1 MPQTPVLSRARLES
15 LRCLDTCTVANAIET
30 FNLRLRNEG
39 FADSSLHC
47 MFPNFPPM
55 VGYAVTGRIRCSS
68 PPMVRHSYYDRTD
81 WWNYMLTIPAPR
93 VLVVE
98 DVDEHPGLGSFVG
111 ELHANLQLALGC
123 VGYVTNG
130 GVRDLPAVEQTRFQL
145 FAGNVAVSHAF
156 AHMIDFG
163 EAVEVGGLKVQPGD
177 LIHGDRHGVL
187 SIPNEIAADI
197 PAAAAKLLQVEREII
212 ALCRSDEF
220 SLEALRE
227 LVLTPGRGT
236 P

>member
-1 MPQTPVLSRARLES
+1 MAQTAVLTRAQLEALS
-15 LRCLDTCTVANAIET
+15 FLDTCTVANAIET
-30 FNLRLRNEG
+30 FNVRLRNEG
-39 FADSSLHC
+39 FADASLRC

-68 PPMVRHSYYDRTD
+68 PPMAGGSYRDRTE
-81 WWNYMLTIPAPR
+81 WWNYTLSIPAPR

-111 ELHANLQLALGC
+111 ELHANVQLALGC

-130 GVRDLPAVEQTRFQL
+130 GVRDLPAVEHTRFQL
-145 FAGNVAVSHAF
+145 FAGNVAVSHAY
-156 AHMIDFG
+156 AHMVDFG
-163 EAVEVGGLKVQPGD
+163 GVVEVGALKVQPGD
-177 LIHGDRHGVL
+177 LIHGDRHGVI
-187 SIPNEIAADI
+187 SIPKEVAADI
-197 PAAAAKLLQVEREII
+197 PAAVAKLLNVEREVI

-220 SLEALRE
+220 SLDALRE
-227 LVLTPGRGT
+227 LVHTAGRGT